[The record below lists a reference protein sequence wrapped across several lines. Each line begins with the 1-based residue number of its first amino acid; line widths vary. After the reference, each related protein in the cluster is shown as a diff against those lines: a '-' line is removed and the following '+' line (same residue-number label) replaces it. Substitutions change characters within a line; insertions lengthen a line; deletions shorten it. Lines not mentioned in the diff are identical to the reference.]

1 MTEETER
8 IYVIPLKKKYFPAS
22 TAAPTAIKRVKQYIN
37 RHMKVAENDI
47 WIDESL
53 NNAVWS
59 KGKYKM
65 PSKIR
70 VKAVQFEDG
79 VVEVYLPELEF
90 EKSRREILQEER
102 AKKQPILRKEEAIP
116 EEEADE
122 AGTEDYEVVPT
133 ADGDV
138 KLKKKKQSKE
148 SAEEEEAEKETKSD
162 EEKVKEEK
170 PKPKESTDKETTVK
184 EKVKKEKT
192 NKSSEDIE
200 ADSSNKKAKTTKES
214 SNKSK
219 KKEQS

>member
-1 MTEETER
+1 MVEETER
-8 IYVIPLKKKYFPAS
+8 IYVIPLKKNYFPAS
-22 TAAPTAIKRVKQYIN
+22 NAAPTAIKRVKQYIN
-37 RHMKVAENDI
+37 RHMKVEEDDI

-70 VKAVQFEDG
+70 VKAVRFEDG

-102 AKKQPILRKEEAIP
+102 AKKQPILRKEEMP
-116 EEEADE
+116 EEEGDE
-122 AGTEDYEVVPT
+122 AGTDDYEVVPT

-138 KLKKKKQSKE
+138 KLKKKKQPKE
-148 SAEEEEAEKETKSD
+148 STEEEEAEEEAEEPGEEEESEAAEEETKESAAEEETSETKKAESSQD
-162 EEKVKEEK
+162 EA
-170 PKPKESTDKETTVK
+170 ESTD
-184 EKVKKEKT
+184 
-192 NKSSEDIE
+192 
-200 ADSSNKKAKTTKES
+200 ES
-214 SNKSK
+214 T

>member
-22 TAAPTAIKRVKQYIN
+22 NAAPTAVKRVKQYIN
-37 RHMKVAENDI
+37 RHMKVDETDI

-53 NNAVWS
+53 NHAIWS

-70 VKAVQFEDG
+70 VKAVRFEDG

-102 AKKQPILRKEEAIP
+102 AKKQPILRKEEAGAP
-116 EEEADE
+116 EEGVDE
-122 AGTEDYEVVPT
+122 AGTDDYEVVPT

-138 KLKKKKQSKE
+138 KLKKKKHE
-148 SAEEEEAEKETKSD
+148 SAEDEEEESEEGKEAEEKEEASSEKEEDEKESKDSAETT
-162 EEKVKEEK
+162 EEKKPKEEK
-170 PKPKESTDKETTVK
+170 DSEE
-184 EKVKKEKT
+184 
-192 NKSSEDIE
+192 SSE
-200 ADSSNKKAKTTKES
+200 STKES
-214 SNKSK
+214 EEDEK
-219 KKEQS
+219 KDQS